1 MGGQILSWLIIA
13 YLLFLFPVLA
23 GSILVREKEKEIGVC
38 YFKGMAV
45 SFALFFFMAYV
56 FDYLNFTLS
65 KLAYAY
71 AAAVTVLS
79 VLALAALI
87 ARKGRIKISRACL
100 LPYIAAGVLT
110 ALFAVFRRDTSAD
123 SVLESALTHLCFD
136 RISGLCPYTGQE
148 LAGTCHRGYLPAFYG
163 ALSRLSGIHVSV
175 IGKILMP
182 FAAALM
188 ALAAYRLFIGYFCK
202 NKEKRSVWFL
212 WGILYLWIFLCFGRF
227 PGYRTLWEAPWTP
240 ECLIF
245 ICFLPAL
252 ISLFL
257 KKTWEW
263 RDSAF
268 LVSLI
273 ISAAFAAD
281 GRILQKAE
289 RTLLAALVVLIL
301 ILILTFLFRLFRPPV
316 LRRGK
321 RVTEKSRKKHI
332 IIVGC
337 AAVAFAVLS
346 VLGKG
351 CIITDSAYGIPD
363 NRYKM
368 DREVMEIRMM
378 LEGME
383 SVKMLAP
390 PEAAAQIR
398 DADLKV
404 WLLIGPDTEW
414 ICNSPSQIR
423 LNEIAEDLRVNGY
436 EPAKLIQHGKSE
448 GCNVIVSYGG
458 PGGETD
464 GEELFSSYG
473 FVKIGETE
481 SYAVYV
487 Q

>member
-1 MGGQILSWLIIA
+1 MVGQILSWLIIA

-23 GSILVREKEKEIGVC
+23 GSILIREKEKEIGIC

-45 SFALFFFMAYV
+45 SFAALFLEAYV
-56 FDYLNFTLS
+56 FDYLDFTLS
-65 KLAYAY
+65 ELAYAY
-71 AAAVTVLS
+71 AATVAVMS
-79 VLALAALI
+79 VFALTALI
-87 ARKGRIKISRACL
+87 VRKGRIKISRAYL
-100 LPYIAAGVLT
+100 LPYIAAGILT
-110 ALFAVFRRDTSAD
+110 GLFAVFRQDTSAD
-123 SVLESALTHLCFD
+123 SVLESALTHLSCD

-163 ALSRLSGIHVSV
+163 GLSRLSGIHVSV
-175 IGKILMP
+175 IGKIFMA
-182 FAAALM
+182 FAAVFM

-212 WGILYLWIFLCFGRF
+212 WGILYLWIFLCFEGF
-227 PGYRTLWEAPWTP
+227 PGFRALWEAPWTP

-245 ICFLPAL
+245 ICFLPAF

-257 KKTWEW
+257 QKAWEW
-263 RDSAF
+263 RDSVF
-268 LVSLI
+268 LASLV
-273 ISAAFAAD
+273 ISAGFAAD

-289 RTLLAALVVLIL
+289 RDLLAAFVVLLL
-301 ILILTFLFRLFRPPV
+301 ILILTACFRL
-316 LRRGK
+316 LRIPAWRKGEK
-321 RVTEKSRKKHI
+321 VENKSRKKHI
-332 IIVGC
+332 MVAGG
-337 AAVAFAVLS
+337 AALVFALMS

-351 CIITDSAYGIPD
+351 CIITDSAYEIPD

-368 DREVMEIRMM
+368 NREVMEIRMM

-390 PEAAAQIR
+390 PEVAAQIR

-404 WLLIGPDTEW
+404 HLLIGPDTEM
-414 ICNSPSQIR
+414 ICDSPSQIR
-423 LNEIAEDLRVNGY
+423 LSEIAEDLKINGY

-448 GCNVIVSYGG
+448 GCNVIVAYGE
-458 PGGETD
+458 PVGESER
-464 GEELFSSYG
+464 EELFLSYG
-473 FVKIGETE
+473 FVKIGETK